1 MGYEMMDLDGR
12 GLAIDPRNP
21 EAVFRLLLQHGDRIE
36 QLARRLKVLEMR
48 TSGLLQGRAT
58 LYLYAEHY
66 PEAGDICDDLE
77 AVEEAGDD
85 LVPYSGTPAQ
95 LAEQADR
102 LEQQSWAARGEHA
115 AFLMR
120 CAESIRSFVI

>member
-1 MGYEMMDLDGR
+1 MRYEMMDLDGR
-12 GLAIDPRNP
+12 GPAIDSRNP
-21 EAVFRLLLQHGDRIE
+21 EEVFRQMLGCGDRIE
-36 QLARRLKVLEMR
+36 QLAERLKVLELRMR
-48 TSGLLQGRAT
+48 SLLKEPAT
-58 LYLYAEHY
+58 VYLYAEHY

-85 LVPYSGTPAQ
+85 LVPYSGTPAE

-120 CAESIRSFVI
+120 CAESIRSFVV